1 MIGVLTYGVLGAEI
15 SSRKPAPNV
24 EVLTG
29 ILLVE
34 RNRYHRNRQRRTLTI
49 GPDFNGNRI
58 SAGIIIRLNKEIH

>member
-1 MIGVLTYGVLGAEI
+1 VLGEEI

-34 RNRYHRNRQRRTLTI
+34 RNRYPRNRQRWTLTI
-49 GPDFNGNRI
+49 GSDFNDNRI
-58 SAGIIIRLNKEIH
+58 SAGIIIGLNKEFH

>member
-1 MIGVLTYGVLGAEI
+1 VLGEEI

-34 RNRYHRNRQRRTLTI
+34 RNRYHPNRQRWTLTI
-49 GPDFNGNRI
+49 GSDFNDNRI
-58 SAGIIIRLNKEIH
+58 SAGIIIGLNKEFH

>member
-1 MIGVLTYGVLGAEI
+1 VLGAGI

-49 GPDFNGNRI
+49 GLDFNDNRI
-58 SAGIIIRLNKEIH
+58 GAAIIIGLNKEFH

>member
-1 MIGVLTYGVLGAEI
+1 VLGAEI

-49 GPDFNGNRI
+49 GPDFNDNRI
-58 SAGIIIRLNKEIH
+58 SAGIIIGLNKEIH